1 MPKELDFSKVSL
13 KKFGRT
19 MGFCFFAIGVILFLR
34 HKAACKIFWTASLIF
49 LAFSK
54 FSVLWLKLI
63 YKLWM
68 RLDFCLGWFNT
79 RLILIAVYYLVVTPI
94 GITARLFRKDFLNA
108 KLDRSAKTY
117 WHQREGVNMPKE
129 RYERIF

>member
-1 MPKELDFSKVSL
+1 MSKELDFSKENL
-13 KKFGRT
+13 KKFGKT
-19 MGFCFFAIGVILFLR
+19 MGFCFFAIGLILFLR
-34 HKAACKIFWTASLIF
+34 HKAAFKIFWILSLIF

-54 FSVLWLKLI
+54 FSTLWLKLI

-68 RLDFCLGWFNT
+68 ELAFCLGWFNT

-94 GITARLFRKDFLNA
+94 GLTVRLFGKDFLNA
-108 KLDRSAKTY
+108 KPDRSAKTY
-117 WHQREGVNMPKE
+117 WHQRETANIPKE